1 VQLATLFF
9 LEIVLGVD
17 NLVFIAITTDRL
29 PDNKK
34 HIGRRLGLG
43 AALVMRIIFLSFASW
58 VVHLQITLFTLP
70 FTIPFCDPAI
80 SIKDLVLFVGGAY
93 LVIKGISEVRNKLRL
108 KEEMTSM
115 EHPDAPKHKIG
126 LAQATLTIMVMDI
139 IFSIDSVIT
148 AVGMVDALV
157 IMIIAVILAVLL
169 MMVFAD
175 PISEFINKNPEVKLL
190 ALVFIIAVG
199 LKLVAEALGIE
210 ILIEGTD
217 VELLDV
223 MLYFAMGFSLV
234 LTIIQMVYNK
244 RLNKL
249 KGEIESLRGSKAQP
263 NAKGDGNE

>member
-1 VQLATLFF
+1 
-9 LEIVLGVD
+9 
-17 NLVFIAITTDRL
+17 
-29 PDNKK
+29 
-34 HIGRRLGLG
+34 
-43 AALVMRIIFLSFASW
+43 
-58 VVHLQITLFTLP
+58 LQITVFTLP

-80 SIKDLVLFVGGAY
+80 SIKDLVLLVGGGY
-93 LVIKGISEVRNKLRL
+93 LVIKGISEVRNKLLL
-108 KEEMTSM
+108 KEEMTDL

-126 LAQATLTIMVMDI
+126 LMQATFTIMVMDV

-157 IMIIAVILAVLL
+157 IMIIAVIVAVLI

-175 PISEFINKNPEVKLL
+175 VISEFINKNPEVKLL

-210 ILIEGTD
+210 ILIAGTD

-234 LTIIQMVYNK
+234 LTVIQMAYNN
-244 RLNKL
+244 RLKKL
-249 KGEIESLRGSKAQP
+249 HNEIAELKQAKQDGGALPGSKPEQ
-263 NAKGDGNE
+263 GDAI